1 MTSEPFDPDLETV
14 TAVKLSPVA
23 KSALLFIAGAACGIV
38 IGLGVSTLL
47 AETKAEAPHV
57 PTRVHEDDAHTDAFR
72 RYAETKAESGGVLDK
87 ILDTV
92 DDAVVDIDE
101 VVSETVAEQAARL
114 GIDLDAEA

>member
-1 MTSEPFDPDLETV
+1 MTDFDPAVETI
-14 TAVKLSPVA
+14 ARIELSPFTKTALVFVA
-23 KSALLFIAGAACGIV
+23 GGVCGLI
-38 IGLGVSTLL
+38 IGLGVSALL